1 MNLKKKSAKKSQLFE
16 KKCFY
21 TKTRRGLSDK
31 PYFIKDLNVNT
42 NASWN
47 QTMNDIRVIFFVKYQ
62 QM

>member
-1 MNLKKKSAKKSQLFE
+1 MNLKKKNQQKSHSYLKKSAA
-16 KKCFY
+16 
-21 TKTRRGLSDK
+21 RRGLSDE